1 MSTHDEPNEKTRRG
15 LRRREA
21 LAAAGS
27 LGLGGLFGATRLGGG
42 SAEAEA
48 QAATCVLTPEVTEGP
63 YWIENELTRRDIR
76 AGKGGLPLEIVFT
89 VQNAKTCKVIKNAD
103 VEIWHCDAKGIYSG
117 YESLSQGPGA
127 TPGEPPTGGPPSG
140 EPPTGQPPNGQ
151 PPAGGGGGGHEEPT
165 DTKRY
170 LRGHQ
175 KTDAQGRARFLTVF
189 PGWYAGRTPHIHLM
203 VHVGGDVVHT
213 GQVFFNE
220 RITAAVYEQA
230 PYKSHGQPD
239 TSHSEDS
246 IFAQAGRKRAVMKLA
261 ERRKG
266 RRGYRGTI
274 TLGVA
279 TS

>member
-1 MSTHDEPNEKTRRG
+1 MAACQRTTNPTTR
-15 LRRREA
+15 
-21 LAAAGS
+21 AAAACA
-27 LGLGGLFGATRLGGG
+27 GARRSPPPAASAWAGCSGPRRLGGG
-42 SAEAEA
+42 SGEAEA
-48 QAATCVLTPEVTEGP
+48 QAASCILTPEVTEGP

-76 AGKGGLPLEIVFT
+76 AGKDGLPLEIVFT

-103 VEIWHCDAKGIYSG
+103 VEIWHCDAKGVYSG
-117 YESLSQGPGA
+117 YESLSQGPARRPASRPRAGPRA
-127 TPGEPPTGGPPSG
+127 ASRRRGGRRR
-140 EPPTGQPPNGQ
+140 
-151 PPAGGGGGGHEEPT
+151 GGGGGHQEPT
-165 DTKRY
+165 DSKRY

-175 KTDAQGRARFLTVF
+175 KTDAEGRARFLTVF
-189 PGWYAGRTPHIHLM
+189 PGWYAGRTPHIHLK

-220 RITAAVYEQA
+220 RVTAAVYKKA

-246 IFAQAGRKRAVMKLA
+246 IFAQAGRSRAVLELA

-279 TS
+279 T